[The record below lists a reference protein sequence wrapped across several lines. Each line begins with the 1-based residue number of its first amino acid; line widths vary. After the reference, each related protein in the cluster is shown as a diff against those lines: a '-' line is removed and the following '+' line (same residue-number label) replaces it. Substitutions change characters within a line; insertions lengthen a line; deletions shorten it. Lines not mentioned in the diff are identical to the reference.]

1 MPAHTPAAIAMMFFS
16 APIHSTPTR
25 SWLPYTRI
33 VGPARSA
40 PAFSMTLSSKDG
52 TAAEPVT
59 LASLKGKVVV
69 LAFFP
74 RARTSGCTIQM
85 KAYRDRYAELFGNDV
100 QLIAISTDTPEA
112 QASWAKD
119 EAFPFRFGAD
129 VNARVG
135 KAYDV
140 ATAAGM
146 MDSRVLF
153 VIGKVV
159 PLRVSA
165 RDEAAGVDVGEHGEE
180 GYTDGEGAILVLES
194 AVPALAPTATHPIA
208 TTPLARSA

>member
-1 MPAHTPAAIAMMFFS
+1 MRRSSLLAALLLAPAALA
-16 APIHSTPTR
+16 AH
-25 SWLPYTRI
+25 
-33 VGPARSA
+33 GPAVGDVA
-40 PAFSMTLSSKDG
+40 PAFSMTLSGKDG

-85 KAYRDRYAELFGNDV
+85 KAYRDRYAELFGKDV
-100 QLIAISTDTPEA
+100 ELIAISTDTPEA

-153 VIGKVV
+153 VIGK
-159 PLRVSA
+159 
-165 RDEAAGVDVGEHGEE
+165 
-180 GYTDGEGAILVLES
+180 DGKVAKVMRPFREID
-194 AVPALAPTATHPIA
+194 PTAYTELGVAIA
-208 TTPLARSA
+208 AARK

>member
-1 MPAHTPAAIAMMFFS
+1 MRRSSLLAALLLAPAAMA
-16 APIHSTPTR
+16 AQ
-25 SWLPYTRI
+25 
-33 VGPARSA
+33 GPAVGDVA

-112 QASWAKD
+112 QASWAQD

-129 VNARVG
+129 VTARVG

-153 VIGKVV
+153 VIGK
-159 PLRVSA
+159 
-165 RDEAAGVDVGEHGEE
+165 
-180 GYTDGEGAILVLES
+180 DGKIAKVMRPFREID
-194 AVPALAPTATHPIA
+194 PTAYTELGQAIA
-208 TTPLARSA
+208 AARK